1 MNVRQLTAG
10 IQEIGKPTA
19 EIEKWRRGM
28 QRELRDVLKEL
39 Q

>member
-1 MNVRQLTAG
+1 MNVQQLTAG
-10 IQEIGKPTA
+10 IQEIGKPVA